1 MSDKQ
6 NLDFN
11 INEDTY
17 KTQLA
22 QLQSKLNRVYE
33 GGGKKSAAKQ
43 KRTQQNA
50 CTRANRIFA
59 R

>member
-33 GGGKKSAAKQ
+33 IGGKRVQPNKK
-43 KRTQQNA
+43 NA
-50 CTRANRIFA
+50 TKCLHASE
-59 R
+59 